1 MALFFCFVFG
11 LHYLCAVMRKLL
23 PIILVLTLILSS
35 CSHQPTQDK
44 TTYDLIAKGNYF
56 FTNGQLTSAL
66 ECFTQ
71 GLEQAQQSGDTYL
84 YYVCL
89 GNLGNVYLQMGDYD
103 RAIHYYERNYVEA
116 RKKNN
121 KVLQSAIVTNMV
133 GAYCL
138 KGDVKNAQRL
148 YELQM
153 TLPDRTPQQKQYFL
167 LQSQGIIA
175 SAGKHY
181 QLAID
186 YLEQAIDYADYRHLD
201 EAYAIDEMSEIGDI
215 YLKWNKP
222 DSAIVS
228 YQRCLN
234 LAKKKNYTVVLPDV
248 YKGLAKAYAK
258 KGDAA
263 KQCEWHTR
271 YLDLTDSLRGPGGIK
286 EAENK
291 IFDIENQQ
299 TERQI
304 ASLTTRNQ
312 TQTFIIILVVLLV
325 VLLTAFI
332 IVMRRNYRRLREVQ
346 RLLVEKNERM
356 RRESDQQKH
365 LLNQY
370 ADMLAQQEEKTSEKT
385 TEKKTASLISDEQQ
399 TLLLR
404 KIENVMTD
412 VSVISR
418 SDFSM
423 RQLADAVGSN
433 TKYVSVAI
441 NEAYGESFKNL
452 LSEYR
457 IREACRRLTSPEY
470 YDKFTLMGIGKDLGF
485 NSSSAFIA
493 AFKKVTGM
501 TPAVYQRL
509 ALNNS

>member
-1 MALFFCFVFG
+1 M
-11 LHYLCAVMRKLL
+11 
-23 PIILVLTLILSS
+23 PIILVLTLILTS

-71 GLEQAQQSGDTYL
+71 GLEQAQRSGDTYL

-234 LAKKKNYTVVLPDV
+234 LAKKKNYTIVLPDV

-263 KQCEWHTR
+263 KQCE
-271 YLDLTDSLRGPGGIK
+271 
-286 EAENK
+286 
-291 IFDIENQQ
+291 
-299 TERQI
+299 
-304 ASLTTRNQ
+304 
-312 TQTFIIILVVLLV
+312 
-325 VLLTAFI
+325 
-332 IVMRRNYRRLREVQ
+332 
-346 RLLVEKNERM
+346 
-356 RRESDQQKH
+356 
-365 LLNQY
+365 
-370 ADMLAQQEEKTSEKT
+370 
-385 TEKKTASLISDEQQ
+385 
-399 TLLLR
+399 
-404 KIENVMTD
+404 
-412 VSVISR
+412 
-418 SDFSM
+418 
-423 RQLADAVGSN
+423 
-433 TKYVSVAI
+433 
-441 NEAYGESFKNL
+441 
-452 LSEYR
+452 
-457 IREACRRLTSPEY
+457 
-470 YDKFTLMGIGKDLGF
+470 
-485 NSSSAFIA
+485 
-493 AFKKVTGM
+493 
-501 TPAVYQRL
+501 
-509 ALNNS
+509 